1 MQQLELDKKEVQTL
15 VGYYNDNNTFT
26 TIEGDT
32 IRAMSYRIINKQYNS
47 DMLVCVNMRWSEKL
61 NSWVIFQVVQLD

>member
-26 TIEGDT
+26 TIEGD
-32 IRAMSYRIINKQYNS
+32 IISAMSYRIINKQYNS

>member
-32 IRAMSYRIINKQYNS
+32 ISAMSYRIINRQYNS

>member
-1 MQQLELDKKEVQTL
+1 MADIVLDKKEVQTL
-15 VGYYNDNNTFT
+15 VGHYHNDNTFT
-26 TIEGDT
+26 TIEGD
-32 IRAMSYRIINKQYNS
+32 IISVMSYRIINRQYNS

>member
-32 IRAMSYRIINKQYNS
+32 IKAMSYRIINKQYNS